1 MTGTNTAPP
10 LWVRLIDVLF
20 VAIAIIDFYN
30 SLVLYPV
37 VIIPAFAFL
46 KPAVFA
52 LNAVVSVGTVGI
64 LAFIFIR
71 WQLDVNKGIPDN
83 GRRHAWFTGII
94 RYWLAVEIFNY
105 AFAKVLGTQFGV
117 NYFRG
122 DSTWSSLSGFDLTWN
137 YFGYSPVLSDIIAGF
152 QLVGSGMLLFRRTT
166 VMGSLL
172 LLPVMVNVVLID
184 IFYHIPAG
192 ALVNACLF
200 TAALLYLLALHY
212 KEITVFFRSAV
223 LRLPEVRLRGWKGVI
238 RLLVMAYGFGFIYF
252 VTTTKQPASI
262 TGKWH
267 VKELVLNGDTMK
279 RMDWLENKKDWQN
292 IYLENYG
299 RATFSPNPYVVETG
313 RSAVGLYRCDVNANK
328 ISFDIDLDAD
338 GRRVPYTAC
347 IVRRDGPVMEWVMTG
362 QQDTIR
368 MVMTKVQ

>member
-1 MTGTNTAPP
+1 MK
-10 LWVRLIDVLF
+10 
-20 VAIAIIDFYN
+20 
-30 SLVLYPV
+30 PV
-37 VIIPAFAFL
+37 VL
-46 KPAVFA
+46 A
-52 LNAVVSVGTVGI
+52 LNAVVSMGTVGV

-71 WQLDVNKGIPDN
+71 WQRDVNKGMPDS

-166 VMGSLL
+166 VMGSLI

-184 IFYHIPAG
+184 IFYHIPFG
-192 ALVNACLF
+192 ALANACLF

-212 KEITVFFRSAV
+212 KEITVFFQSAV

-238 RLLVMAYGFGFIYF
+238 RLLVIAYGFGFIYF
-252 VTTTKQPASI
+252 VTTTKQPASL

-279 RMDWLENKKDWQN
+279 RTDWLENKKDWQN
-292 IYLENYG
+292 IYLEHYG
-299 RATFSPNPYVVETG
+299 RATFSPNPYVVESG
-313 RSAVGLYRCDVNANK
+313 RSAVGLYRCDANANR
-328 ISFDIDLDAD
+328 ISFDMDLGAD
-338 GRRVPYTAC
+338 GGRVPYTAR
-347 IVRRDGPVMEWVMTG
+347 IIRRDGPVMEWEMTG